1 MLLGFVFSL
10 LGQTVTYLLMYI
22 NAITNFMIN
31 ILPEPFNPV
40 PMSLPIVDMIFIQF
54 VILVIIIIAF
64 TLPFIKFSK
73 RDLFDQIS

>member
-1 MLLGFVFSL
+1 
-10 LGQTVTYLLMYI
+10 
-22 NAITNFMIN
+22 MIN

-40 PMSLPIVDMIFIQF
+40 PMSLPIVDMMFIQF